1 MARCFGDGAAD
12 GVGPRYRLGGDVGIH
27 GDTAGSESLD
37 AGIRSSATAADA
49 GLFGWWRVADAT
61 SRRALVAASL
71 GWALDAFDVMLFS
84 LTLASVIPDLGL
96 TKAQAGALG
105 SITLLG
111 GAAGGLV
118 FGHIAD
124 RFGRTRAMIASMLLY
139 SVFTAACGLSQTLWQ
154 FAIFRALL
162 GLGMGGEWASG
173 AALVSETWPAKH
185 RGRAL
190 GFMQSS
196 WAIGFAAAALV
207 VGFVLPRWGWRA
219 VFFVGIIPAFF
230 TLWVRRNVDEPEL
243 WKANRRAAASA
254 NPSTM
259 PARHFSDIFRGRM
272 LGLTIAITFMNACA
286 LFGWWGLNGWI
297 PAYLSLPAAQGGV
310 GLSTE
315 TMSWLVV
322 AMQVGMWLGYVTF
335 GYVGDFIGR
344 KRVYVTYL
352 VMASLLLP
360 LYGSMTNPMV
370 LLLLGPLV
378 AFFGT
383 GFFSGFGAVTAEV
396 YPTAIRATAQGF
408 TYNLGRIASAAA
420 PFTVGT
426 LATSRGFSAAFAVAG
441 VAYLAGAIA
450 WRWIPETRGREL
462 V

>member
-1 MARCFGDGAAD
+1 MALHTDVTSTEPLRVGAATATESD
-12 GVGPRYRLGGDVGIH
+12 G
-27 GDTAGSESLD
+27 
-37 AGIRSSATAADA
+37 
-49 GLFGWWRVADAT
+49 GLFGWWRVGST
-61 SRRALVAASL
+61 SSRRALVAASL

-84 LTLASVIPDLGL
+84 LVLASVIAELGL

-111 GAAGGLV
+111 GAAGGLI

-124 RFGRTRAMIASMLLY
+124 RFGRTRAMIASVLLY

-190 GFMQSS
+190 GFMQSA

-207 VGFVLPRWGWRA
+207 VGFVLPRWGWRV
-219 VFFVGIIPAFF
+219 VFFVGILPALF
-230 TLWVRRNVDEPEL
+230 TLWVRRNVDEPDV
-243 WKANRRAAASA
+243 WKARRASIATGKTAA
-254 NPSTM
+254 
-259 PARHFSDIFRGRM
+259 PAHRFADIFRGHM
-272 LGLTIAITFMNACA
+272 LRLTAALTFMNACA
-286 LFGWWGLNGWI
+286 LFGWWALNGWV
-297 PAYLSLPAAQGGV
+297 PAYLSLPTGQGGL
-310 GLSTE
+310 GLGTA
-315 TMSWLVV
+315 TMSWFIV
-322 AMQVGMWLGYVTF
+322 AMQVGMWLGYVSF
-335 GYVGDFIGR
+335 GFITDVLPR

-352 VMASLLLP
+352 VLASVLLP
-360 LYGSMTNPMV
+360 VYGSVKIPAA

-383 GFFSGFGAVTAEV
+383 GFFSGFGGVTAEV
-396 YPTAIRATAQGF
+396 YPTSIRATAQGF

-420 PFTVGT
+420 PFTIGT
-426 LATSRGFSAAFAVAG
+426 LATSHGFSVAFA
-441 VAYLAGAIA
+441 LAGGVYLLGALA
-450 WRWIPETRGREL
+450 WTFIPETRGREL
-462 V
+462 A

>member
-1 MARCFGDGAAD
+1 
-12 GVGPRYRLGGDVGIH
+12 
-27 GDTAGSESLD
+27 
-37 AGIRSSATAADA
+37 
-49 GLFGWWRVADAT
+49 
-61 SRRALVAASL
+61 
-71 GWALDAFDVMLFS
+71 
-84 LTLASVIPDLGL
+84 
-96 TKAQAGALG
+96 
-105 SITLLG
+105 
-111 GAAGGLV
+111 
-118 FGHIAD
+118 
-124 RFGRTRAMIASMLLY
+124 MIASMLIY

-190 GFMQSS
+190 GFMQSA

-207 VGFVLPRWGWRA
+207 VGFVLPRWGWRV

-230 TLWVRRNVDEPEL
+230 TLWVRRNVQEPEL
-243 WKANRRAAASA
+243 WKANRRAVASA
-254 NPSTM
+254 TPSTP
-259 PARHFSDIFRGRM
+259 PARRFSDIFQGPM

-335 GYVGDFIGR
+335 GYISDFVGR

-396 YPTAIRATAQGF
+396 YPTTIRATAQGF

-441 VAYLAGAIA
+441 AAYLAGAIA
-450 WRWIPETRGREL
+450 WSWIPETRGREL

>member
-1 MARCFGDGAAD
+1 
-12 GVGPRYRLGGDVGIH
+12 LGTS
-27 GDTAGSESLD
+27 GDTARPEPLAVGVG
-37 AGIRSSATAADA
+37 ASAPPDA

-61 SRRALVAASL
+61 ARRALVAASL

-124 RFGRTRAMIASMLLY
+124 RYGRTRAMIASMLLY

-196 WAIGFAAAALV
+196 WAIGFATAALV

-230 TLWVRRNVDEPEL
+230 TLWVRRNVEEPEL
-243 WKANRRAAASA
+243 WKANRRAPTSPGSAA
-254 NPSTM
+254 
-259 PARHFSDIFRGRM
+259 PAARRFSDILRGPM

-297 PAYLSLPAAQGGV
+297 PAYLSLPQTQGGV

-322 AMQVGMWLGYVTF
+322 AMQVGMWLGYVSF
-335 GYVGDFIGR
+335 GYISDFIGR

-360 LYGSMTNPMV
+360 LYGSMKSPLA

-396 YPTAIRATAQGF
+396 YPTTIRATAQGF

-441 VAYLAGAIA
+441 AAYLAGAIA
-450 WRWIPETRGREL
+450 WSWIPETRGREL

>member
-1 MARCFGDGAAD
+1 VGTPSDTSRSEPLAV
-12 GVGPRYRLGGDVGIH
+12 GVR
-27 GDTAGSESLD
+27 T
-37 AGIRSSATAADA
+37 SAPPPDA
-49 GLFGWWRVADAT
+49 GLFGWWRVADSPA
-61 SRRALVAASL
+61 RRALVAASL

-84 LTLASVIPDLGL
+84 LTLASVIADLGL

-118 FGHIAD
+118 FGHVAD
-124 RFGRTRAMIASMLLY
+124 RYGRTRAMIASMLLY

-196 WAIGFAAAALV
+196 WAIGFAAAAMV
-207 VGFVLPRWGWRA
+207 VGFVLPRWGWRT

-230 TLWVRRNVDEPEL
+230 TLWIRRNVEEPEI
-243 WKANRRAAASA
+243 WKANRGASVPTGPTPTTA
-254 NPSTM
+254 HRFT
-259 PARHFSDIFRGRM
+259 DIFRGRM
-272 LGLTIAITFMNACA
+272 LGLTVAITFMNACA
-286 LFGWWGLNGWI
+286 LFGWWGLNGWV
-297 PAYLSLPAAQGGV
+297 PAYLSLPTAQGGI
-310 GLSTE
+310 GLTTE

-322 AMQVGMWLGYVTF
+322 AMQVGMWFGYVTF
-335 GYVGDFIGR
+335 GYVSDFIGR

-360 LYGSMTNPMV
+360 LYGSMKNPLV

-396 YPTAIRATAQGF
+396 YPTTIRATAQGF
-408 TYNLGRIASAAA
+408 TYNLGRIASATA

-426 LATSRGFSAAFAVAG
+426 LATSRGFSVAFMVAG
-441 VAYLAGAIA
+441 AAYLVGALA
-450 WRWIPETRGREL
+450 WTWIPETRGREL
-462 V
+462 A

>member
-1 MARCFGDGAAD
+1 MAEPASVSVPLSTR
-12 GVGPRYRLGGDVGIH
+12 P
-27 GDTAGSESLD
+27 
-37 AGIRSSATAADA
+37 ADA
-49 GLFGWWRVADAT
+49 GLFGWWQVAEHAP
-61 SRRALVAASL
+61 RRALVAASL

-84 LTLASVIPDLGL
+84 LTLASVIADLGL
-96 TKAQAGALG
+96 TKTQAGALG

-154 FAIFRALL
+154 FAVFRALL

-196 WAIGFAAAALV
+196 WAIGFAVAALV

-219 VFFVGIIPAFF
+219 VFFVGVLPAFF
-230 TLWVRRNVDEPEL
+230 TLWIRRNVEEPDV
-243 WKANRRAAASA
+243 WKAQRGAARVAGA
-254 NPSTM
+254 AGA
-259 PARHFSDIFRGRM
+259 PARRFTDMFRGKM
-272 LGLTIAITFMNACA
+272 LGLTSAVTFMNACA
-286 LFGWWGLNGWI
+286 LFGWWGLNGWV
-297 PAYLSLPAAQGGV
+297 PAYLSLPSTQGGI

-322 AMQVGMWLGYVTF
+322 AMQVGMWLGYVSF
-335 GYVGDFIGR
+335 GYITDSIGR
-344 KRVYVTYL
+344 KRVYVAYL

-360 LYGSMTNPMV
+360 LYGSMRSPVV
-370 LLLLGPLV
+370 LLLLGPFV

-383 GFFSGFGAVTAEV
+383 GFFSGFGAVTAEI

-420 PFTVGT
+420 PFTVGR
-426 LATSRGFSAAFAVAG
+426 LATSHGFSTAFTVAGAAYLLGAVA
-441 VAYLAGAIA
+441 
-450 WRWIPETRGREL
+450 WSWIPETRGREL
-462 V
+462 E

>member
-1 MARCFGDGAAD
+1 MELQSDVTATPPLGVGAA
-12 GVGPRYRLGGDVGIH
+12 
-27 GDTAGSESLD
+27 TAD
-37 AGIRSSATAADA
+37 DA
-49 GLFGWWRVADAT
+49 GLFGWWRVADRP

-84 LTLASVIPDLGL
+84 LTLAAVIADLGL
-96 TKAQAGALG
+96 TKTQAGAIG

-124 RFGRTRAMIASMLLY
+124 RFGRTKAMIASVLIY

-173 AALVSETWPAKH
+173 AALVSETWPAAQ

-190 GFMQSS
+190 GFMQSA
-196 WAIGFAAAALV
+196 WAIGFAAAAMV

-219 VFFVGIIPAFF
+219 VFFVGILPALFI
-230 TLWVRRNVDEPEL
+230 LWIRRNVDEPDV
-243 WKANRRAAASA
+243 WKARRATKATAAA
-254 NPSTM
+254 G
-259 PARHFSDIFRGRM
+259 PAHRFADILRGPM
-272 LGLTIAITFMNACA
+272 LRLTAALTFMNACA
-286 LFGWWGLNGWI
+286 LFGWWALNGWI
-297 PAYLSLPAAQGGV
+297 PAYLSLPPAQGGL
-310 GLSTE
+310 GLGTS
-315 TMSWLVV
+315 TMSWFIV
-322 AMQVGMWLGYVTF
+322 AMQVGMWLGYVSF
-335 GYVGDFIGR
+335 GFITDVLPR
-344 KRVYVTYL
+344 KRVYVVYL
-352 VMASLLLP
+352 VIASVLLP
-360 LYGSMTNPMV
+360 IYGSIKIPAV

-408 TYNLGRIASAAA
+408 TYNLGRLASAAA
-420 PFTVGT
+420 PFTIGS
-426 LATSRGFSAAFAVAG
+426 LATSHGFSVAFAVAG
-441 VAYLAGAIA
+441 GVYLLGALA
-450 WRWIPETRGREL
+450 WTFIPETRGREL
-462 V
+462 T